1 MPKAVEMGLGRWWR
15 TALVVGATA
24 FVALPASA
32 DPIPKKLEAAP
43 TKEDK
48 KGGKDNKPMT
58 FPMPAADFEAQ
69 IEERVNKA
77 KEKLE
82 KVTAKMDAST
92 AAAVRK
98 QFNLAIEAMNKQVKK
113 ATADGTVTAVEA
125 RRVQEALNS
134 GGRPQR

>member
-1 MPKAVEMGLGRWWR
+1 MAAIVAGV
-15 TALVVGATA
+15 AFAT
-24 FVALPASA
+24 VPAAA

-48 KGGKDNKPMT
+48 KAGKEKLT
-58 FPMPAADFEAQ
+58 FPMAAADFEAQ

-82 KVTAKMDAST
+82 KVTAKMDPST

-98 QFNLAIEAMNKQVKK
+98 QFNAAIEAMNKQVKK
-113 ATADGTVTAVEA
+113 ATADGTVTAAEA
-125 RRVQEALNS
+125 KRVQEALNS
-134 GGRPQR
+134 GGRPPR